1 MRQNEKYFKFNAVYP
16 IAFIF
21 LVISI
26 QGIKANSIVGSLP
39 NLLLHVNEF
48 NAVEKQTSN
57 QRTPIDKIHSIKN
70 TKFNI
75 VLYINESLRAKNMS
89 LYGYERDTDILTNNF
104 FKVDLNLIIILQ
116 MRHQLVQVLKLY

>member
-1 MRQNEKYFKFNAVYP
+1 M
-16 IAFIF
+16 
-21 LVISI
+21 LM
-26 QGIKANSIVGSLP
+26 NSTQLKSKPVT
-39 NLLLHVNEF
+39 
-48 NAVEKQTSN
+48 K
-57 QRTPIDKIHSIKN
+57 RTPIDKIHSIKN

-104 FKVDLNLIIILQ
+104 LKVDLNLIIILQ